1 MTDHSAK
8 TTAVVVTHNPD
19 LRQLSALLASLSLQS
34 TAIAVVDNGSEA
46 ETVSWLKQEEKKQ
59 GFCLRLL
66 GENLGLAA
74 AQNRGIEIARDLASD
89 YVIMFD
95 HDSLPA
101 FDMVPRLVK
110 TAEKKTKEGWKV
122 ASVGPRYIDS
132 RQNNPVPFIRIVG
145 LRLERRVCDSQK
157 SVVEV
162 DYLISSGCLIP
173 MKAIQVVGPMREDLF
188 IDYIDI
194 EWGLRAKARGYQS
207 FGVCGAEM
215 FHSLGDDPIPFLGKK
230 FPNHSPLRHYY
241 HFRNAVHLYKESW
254 APLNWKLVDG
264 WKLIQKF
271 GFYSVFGKP
280 RTDHFRMMTKGI
292 CHGLAGR
299 TGKHLSAHT
308 LSLCLKVASG

>member
-1 MTDHSAK
+1 MTKNALRI
-8 TTAVVVTHNPD
+8 TAVVVTYHSD
-19 LRQLSALLASLSLQS
+19 RGRLSALLQALASQARA
-34 TAIAVVDNGSEA
+34 TVVVDNGSEP
-46 ETVSWLKQEEKKQ
+46 EIVSWLHKEEAA
-59 GFCLRLL
+59 GRIHLRLL
-66 GENLGLAA
+66 GENIGVAG
-74 AQNRGIEIARDLASD
+74 AQNRGIEVAHELQSD
-89 YVIMFD
+89 YVVLFD

-101 FDMVPRLVK
+101 PEMISRLVEA
-110 TAEKKTKEGWKV
+110 AEKKRGEGFKV
-122 ASVGPRYIDS
+122 ASVGPRYVDL
-132 RQNNPVPFIRIVG
+132 RQSNPPPFIRVHG
-145 LRLERRVCDSQK
+145 LHLERRSCTSPD

-173 MKAIQVVGPMREDLF
+173 LETIQAVGPMREDLF

-241 HFRNAVHLYKESW
+241 HFRNALHLYKESW
-254 APLNWKLVDG
+254 VPLNWKLVDG

-271 GFYSVFGKP
+271 GFYSLFGKP

-299 TGKHLSAHT
+299 TGNI
-308 LSLCLKVASG
+308 

>member
-1 MTDHSAK
+1 MVERTPR
-8 TTAVVVTHNPD
+8 TTAVVVTYHPD
-19 LRQLSALLASLSLQS
+19 RGRLSALLQALASQARA
-34 TAIAVVDNGSEA
+34 TVVVDNGSGLEIA
-46 ETVSWLKQEEKKQ
+46 SWLKKEEAA
-59 GFCLRLL
+59 GRIYLRLL
-66 GENLGLAA
+66 GENIGVAA
-74 AQNRGIEIARDLASD
+74 AQNCGIEFAQQLQSD
-89 YVIMFD
+89 YVVLFD

-101 FDMVPRLVK
+101 PEMIPRLVMA
-110 TAEKKTKEGWKV
+110 AEQKAAEGYKV
-122 ASVGPRYIDS
+122 AAVGPRYVDP
-132 RQNNPVPFIRIVG
+132 RQSNPPPFIRVLG
-145 LRLERRVCDSQK
+145 LHLERRSCTSPD

-173 MKAIQVVGPMREDLF
+173 METIQDVGPMRNDLF

-215 FHSLGDDPIPFLGKK
+215 FHSLGEEPIPFLGKK

-271 GFYSVFGKP
+271 GFYSLFGKP

-299 TGKHLSAHT
+299 TGNI
-308 LSLCLKVASG
+308 